1 MLALR
6 RFAPSIFLAS
16 LLWLSTAN
24 AADNS
29 TFSVSLAGVHPV
41 LWSDFDPLKKN
52 MSACISDGKMNS
64 PICQKVQDTMAV
76 QLSDALLHA
85 VMTNATARGAE
96 PRFCDTYALELVK
109 KQRQGDQA
117 AYAILLIDGQ
127 IKYGSALY
135 GKDLPGTYLAKLV
148 FDALVNQSPCKQ

>member
-1 MLALR
+1 MQIVTAWRNILLALR

-64 PICQKVQDTMAV
+64 PI
-76 QLSDALLHA
+76 
-85 VMTNATARGAE
+85 
-96 PRFCDTYALELVK
+96 
-109 KQRQGDQA
+109 
-117 AYAILLIDGQ
+117 
-127 IKYGSALY
+127 
-135 GKDLPGTYLAKLV
+135 
-148 FDALVNQSPCKQ
+148 

>member
-1 MLALR
+1 MFALR
-6 RFAPSIFLAS
+6 RFALPIFLTSLVWQSAAS
-16 LLWLSTAN
+16 
-24 AADNS
+24 AADNP

-41 LWSDFDPLKKN
+41 LWGDFEPLKKN
-52 MSACISDGKMNS
+52 MSACISDGKMTS

-85 VMTNATARGAE
+85 VMVNATAKGAE

-117 AYAILLIDGQ
+117 AYAILLIEGQ